1 MVSAVSGVNGV
12 LQDMMDRGKLRDSDF
27 RVDASAAAALA
38 PAPAP
43 APAPVPSPAPASQAQ
58 LSAPVARNGSNG
70 GLGSG
75 AHPQTAWQAAPGS
88 EEAFLSA
95 LQANELTRIQALS
108 QASGINSAE
117 LTILLP
123 SELLHNVLV
132 PRGIMSEVAQRLAPH
147 PKWPEIACRSGSRI
161 DVGAE
166 GPARMLQVTLTGQM
180 VGNAMAA
187 LLLQEQARERRFRQS
202 CAHRS
207 IQVLQWQQTH

>member
-1 MVSAVSGVNGV
+1 M
-12 LQDMMDRGKLRDSDF
+12 
-27 RVDASAAAALA
+27 
-38 PAPAP
+38 P
-43 APAPVPSPAPASQAQ
+43 
-58 LSAPVARNGSNG
+58 
-70 GLGSG
+70 
-75 AHPQTAWQAAPGS
+75 PGS

-95 LQANELTRIQALS
+95 LQVSELTRKQREH

-132 PRGIMSEVAQRLAPH
+132 PRGIMSEVAQRRLLSPRMALRG
-147 PKWPEIACRSGSRI
+147 RSGSRI

-187 LLLQEQARERRFRQS
+187 LLLQEQARERRFIKQS
-202 CAHRS
+202 LRKPYNTGTSMATNSLSR
-207 IQVLQWQQTH
+207 ILFQKNI